1 MSVLYLLTSPD
12 PVIEGTDAVFQDVA
26 ILRSA
31 FGGKTLNLFPRKKPG
46 SRFPRQLY
54 GFHRI
59 SEIRRLEKQCKLSHL
74 YFPVLHFFPILR
86 LLRKPVV
93 YTVAASL
100 DKGKKPSAIGRLKSL
115 YRIVV
120 SNDRDADVLSSWGLS
135 NFTVIPP
142 GIDTSR
148 IVPSRLAVDHNLT
161 LLMASAPWVAE
172 QFDLKGIDVLL
183 EAVARLPFLRLILL
197 WRGLLF
203 EELMERVERH
213 GVADRVEILNRR
225 VEVGNFLQRAHAA
238 VLLAKR
244 SDIVKAYPH
253 SLIES
258 LVAHKPVIVSS
269 AIPMADYVRQHQCG
283 IALDDVRLE
292 SLIVAIETLRSRYS
306 DLTRNAKLIGP
317 DSFSVQSMVNKHRE
331 LYGFHRLV

>member
-1 MSVLYLLTSPD
+1 M
-12 PVIEGTDAVFQDVA
+12 
-26 ILRSA
+26 
-31 FGGKTLNLFPRKKPG
+31 
-46 SRFPRQLY
+46 
-54 GFHRI
+54 
-59 SEIRRLEKQCKLSHL
+59 
-74 YFPVLHFFPILR
+74 
-86 LLRKPVV
+86 V

-100 DKGKKPSAIGRLKSL
+100 DRGMKPSAIGRLKEL
-115 YRIVV
+115 HRIVV
-120 SNDRDADVLSSWGLS
+120 SNSRDAEVLSSWGLS

-148 IVPSRLAVDHNLT
+148 ISPNRLAADRDLT

-203 EELMERVERH
+203 EELMARVERH
-213 GVADRVEILNRR
+213 GVADRVAIVNKR
-225 VEVGNFLQRAHAA
+225 VDVSDYLQRAHAA

-253 SLIES
+253 SLIEA
-258 LVAHKPVIVSS
+258 LVAHKPVIVTN
-269 AIPMADYVRQHQCG
+269 AIPMADYVRQHQFG
-283 IALDDVRLE
+283 IVLDDVCLD
-292 SLIVAIETLRSRYS
+292 SVIAAIDGLKNQY
-306 DLTRNAKLIGP
+306 DDFTRNAKLIGP

-331 LYGFHRLV
+331 LYGF